1 MVLTSMARRWREVP
15 DEHFVAML
23 LRVTGSRSA
32 LEPDP
37 LSRVDDVELV
47 AALQRARTDEARSTL
62 LPVLAQR
69 PSHEELITAI
79 ARRWQEVTD
88 MRLGQL
94 VVNAV
99 RDHRPDAIPHPLFA
113 LADGSLL
120 ERLGVVTEE
129 ERRYVARE
137 PAAARRR
144 WRER

>member
-1 MVLTSMARRWREVP
+1 MVLTAVARRWREVP

-23 LRVTGSRSA
+23 LRVTGSRRSA

-47 AALQRARTDEARSTL
+47 AALQRARNDEARPTC
-62 LPVLAQR
+62 PVIAR
-69 PSHEELITAI
+69 PSHEELLTAI

-99 RDHRPDAIPHPLFA
+99 RDHRPDAIPNPLFA
-113 LADGSLL
+113 LAGRLAARAPRCRDRGRAALRRPRAGS
-120 ERLGVVTEE
+120 G
-129 ERRYVARE
+129 
-137 PAAARRR
+137 AAALA
-144 WRER
+144 

>member
-1 MVLTSMARRWREVP
+1 MVLTGVARRWREVP
-15 DEHFVAML
+15 DEHLVAML
-23 LRVTGSRSA
+23 LRVTGSWSA

-37 LSRVDDVELV
+37 LSGVDDVELV
-47 AALQRARTDEARSTL
+47 AALKRARNDEARSTL
-62 LPVLAQR
+62 PALAQR
-69 PSHEELITAI
+69 PSHEELLTAI

-137 PAAARRR
+137 PAAARRC